1 MNEPRGRPVAKPVTG
16 GAKQTS
22 YVQTT
27 TTFRRRH
34 LSVTSPAPTLG
45 RGLNARAKPSPLL
58 VLSPSS
64 TGGQPPPPLLPP
76 SSLRGHPIR
85 WKTRPRKLPRGRGAG
100 ATTAAED
107 PPKLIRKKNAAT
119 TRSSLSPG
127 PDEGR
132 TSAQS
137 SSSSCS
143 SSSSTSSS
151 SGARRRPR
159 KPTDAEEEEEEGSVA
174 SRSVETTEDDLTHDS
189 SFDKEDDNLTRG
201 SSYSVDENDDDDDD
215 DCTNNDITDYSRGS
229 RDARSHGPRHGRGN
243 FPAPIPK
250 SRDNKTLVR
259 GRRRSES
266 DGVGGGR
273 RRATFLGMWEDY
285 YDDDGLSLD
294 AVSPCCSS
302 LCVIREGVNDLT
314 RRWRRRAGRAPFAV
328 DADDDID
335 DFSDEMRD
343 AKVDSWEDFVSR
355 LSERPASPP
364 PDPPATLRSK
374 RQAHKTKLV

>member
-1 MNEPRGRPVAKPVTG
+1 MVHSFVACRPDKQDDVLSRISCSTKITGRVPCGYDEKCDERWNTPTSTKVWAAASSSETHPSLAGEDGPLATQGGRKRMNEPRGRPVAKPVTG

-174 SRSVETTEDDLTHDS
+174 SRSV
-189 SFDKEDDNLTRG
+189 
-201 SSYSVDENDDDDDD
+201 
-215 DCTNNDITDYSRGS
+215 
-229 RDARSHGPRHGRGN
+229 
-243 FPAPIPK
+243 
-250 SRDNKTLVR
+250 
-259 GRRRSES
+259 
-266 DGVGGGR
+266 
-273 RRATFLGMWEDY
+273 
-285 YDDDGLSLD
+285 
-294 AVSPCCSS
+294 
-302 LCVIREGVNDLT
+302 
-314 RRWRRRAGRAPFAV
+314 
-328 DADDDID
+328 
-335 DFSDEMRD
+335 
-343 AKVDSWEDFVSR
+343 
-355 LSERPASPP
+355 
-364 PDPPATLRSK
+364 
-374 RQAHKTKLV
+374 